1 MLRVNPQLKLET
13 ILTAKAVDTQQQLVV
28 ATLPRPIL
36 ATLPLLILATS
47 WVLVVAVVILHLQPT
62 SQHLEST
69 PPSPRAGLLAQA
81 TQELHPHLLIQVT
94 QLVASLEWSIHM
106 CLPLPPQPCHTQFNL
121 VQEWSTKASNNL
133 LDLTQGKT
141 TQVGRTA
148 RD

>member
-1 MLRVNPQLKLET
+1 MV
-13 ILTAKAVDTQQQLVV
+13 TQQQLVV

-36 ATLPLLILATS
+36 ATS
-47 WVLVVAVVILHLQPT
+47 RVLVVAVVTLHLQPT

>member
-1 MLRVNPQLKLET
+1 MATHPQG
-13 ILTAKAVDTQQQLVV
+13 VV
-28 ATLPRPIL
+28 ATLPQP
-36 ATLPLLILATS
+36 TLI
-47 WVLVVAVVILHLQPT
+47 WVEVVIPHTQAT
-62 SQHLEST
+62 SQHQVST
-69 PPSPRAGLLAQA
+69 QLCHREVLLAQA

-121 VQEWSTKASNNL
+121 VQEWYTKASNNL

-141 TQVGRTA
+141 TQVVRTA